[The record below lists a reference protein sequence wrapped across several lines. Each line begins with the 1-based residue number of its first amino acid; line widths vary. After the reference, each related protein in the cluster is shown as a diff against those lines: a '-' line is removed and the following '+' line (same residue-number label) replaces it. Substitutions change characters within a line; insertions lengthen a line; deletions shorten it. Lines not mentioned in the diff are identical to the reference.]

1 MLQWYASG
9 ALVDIII
16 GFTVLELLA
25 LWLYHRFT
33 GRGLVPAD
41 YLLNGL
47 AGLSL
52 MVALHG
58 ALTQQWPWVALGL
71 VASGA
76 AHFSDL
82 WWRARRKGASA
93 VTPAQGE
100 QGP

>member
-9 ALVDIII
+9 ALVEGIIA
-16 GFTVLELLA
+16 FTALELLV
-25 LWLYHRFT
+25 LWGYHRFT
-33 GRGLVPAD
+33 GRGLSPGD

-52 MVALHG
+52 MVALRG
-58 ALTQQWPWVALGL
+58 AITLEWTWVGLGL

-82 WWRARRKGASA
+82 WRRARHKAMQ
-93 VTPAQGE
+93 AQARAAPGR
-100 QGP
+100 

>member
-25 LWLYHRFT
+25 LWLYHRLT

-52 MVALHG
+52 MVALRG
-58 ALTQQWPWVALGL
+58 AITLEWIWVGLGL

-82 WWRARRKGASA
+82 WRRARHRAMQA
-93 VTPAQGE
+93 QAPAAPGR
-100 QGP
+100 